1 MKIIK
6 QKIKEK
12 TRKITA
18 NWAISYSKDDI
29 DTFIDD
35 SLVGTLTDEIQK
47 EIDFEILADMLLE
60 EGSWTEI
67 KFTPSGRY
75 FEIDAWCKEN
85 TAGVQGYGSRWL
97 FKDEKDITMF
107 ILRWSSD

>member
-1 MKIIK
+1 MKIIR
-6 QKIKEK
+6 QKE
-12 TRKITA
+12 RKFSA
-18 NWAISYSKDDI
+18 NWTVKSST

-35 SLVGTLTDEIQK
+35 SLLKTLTDEIQK
-47 EIDFEILADMLLE
+47 EIDFEILSDLLSE
-60 EGSWTEI
+60 DGWTEI

-75 FEIDAWCKEN
+75 FEIDKWCEEN

>member
-1 MKIIK
+1 MKIIR
-6 QKIKEK
+6 QKE
-12 TRKITA
+12 RKFSA
-18 NWAISYSKDDI
+18 NWTVKSSIDTT

-35 SLVGTLTDEIQK
+35 SLLKTLTNEIQK
-47 EIDFEILADMLLE
+47 EIDFEILSDLLSE
-60 EGSWTEI
+60 DGWTEI

-75 FEIDAWCKEN
+75 FEIDAWCEEN

>member
-1 MKIIK
+1 MKIIR
-6 QKIKEK
+6 QKE
-12 TRKITA
+12 RKFSA
-18 NWAISYSKDDI
+18 NWPVKSSIDTT

-35 SLVGTLTDEIQK
+35 SLLKTLTEEIQK
-47 EIDFEILADMLLE
+47 EIDFSILSDFLSE
-60 EGSWTEI
+60 DGWTEI

>member
-1 MKIIK
+1 MKIE
-6 QKIKEK
+6 KIQIEAKSRKLMADWTVQQDTSSIFNIEDELVK
-12 TRKITA
+12 TL
-18 NWAISYSKDDI
+18 S
-29 DTFIDD
+29 
-35 SLVGTLTDEIQK
+35 DEISK
-47 EIDFEILADMLLE
+47 EIDFGISAELFNQI
-60 EGSWTEI
+60 GWTEI

-85 TAGVQGYGSRWL
+85 TAGVHGYGSRWL

>member
-1 MKIIK
+1 MKIIN
-6 QKIKEK
+6 QKL
-12 TRKITA
+12 TA
-18 NWAISYSKDDI
+18 DWKLDI
-29 DTFIDD
+29 DDLISSNDR
-35 SLVGTLTDEIQK
+35 LVKKLTDEIQK

>member
-1 MKIIK
+1 
-6 QKIKEK
+6 
-12 TRKITA
+12 
-18 NWAISYSKDDI
+18 
-29 DTFIDD
+29 
-35 SLVGTLTDEIQK
+35 
-47 EIDFEILADMLLE
+47 LLSE
-60 EGSWTEI
+60 DGWTEI

-75 FEIDAWCKEN
+75 FEIDAWCEEN

>member
-1 MKIIK
+1 MKIIN
-6 QKIKEK
+6 QKLTADWKLDIGNLVSSNDRLIKK
-12 TRKITA
+12 
-18 NWAISYSKDDI
+18 
-29 DTFIDD
+29 
-35 SLVGTLTDEIQK
+35 LTDEIQK
-47 EIDFEILADMLLE
+47 EIGFEILADMLLE

-107 ILRWSSD
+107 ILRWSSE

>member
-6 QKIKEK
+6 QK
-12 TRKITA
+12 TRNLSA
-18 NWAISYSKDDI
+18 NWTIVDSSI
-29 DTFIDD
+29 DNTMYIDVD
-35 SLVGTLTDEIQK
+35 LVKTLTDEIQK

>member
-1 MKIIK
+1 MKIE
-6 QKIKEK
+6 KIQIESKSRKLAAKWTVEYQDTSIINIQDELVK
-12 TRKITA
+12 TL
-18 NWAISYSKDDI
+18 S
-29 DTFIDD
+29 
-35 SLVGTLTDEIQK
+35 DEIAK
-47 EIDFEILADMLLE
+47 EIDFGFLADIYTQS
-60 EGSWTEI
+60 GWTEI

-85 TAGVQGYGSRWL
+85 TAGVHGYGSRWL

>member
-1 MKIIK
+1 MKII
-6 QKIKEK
+6 QQEIKEK
-12 TRKITA
+12 TQKLIA
-18 NWAISYSKDDI
+18 NWTISYSKDDI

-35 SLVGTLTDEIQK
+35 SLLKTLTDEIQK
-47 EIDFEILADMLLE
+47 EIDFEILACMLLE
-60 EGSWTEI
+60 FGWTEI

-75 FEIDAWCKEN
+75 FEIDKWCEEN

>member
-1 MKIIK
+1 MKIIR
-6 QKIKEK
+6 QKE
-12 TRKITA
+12 RKFSA
-18 NWAISYSKDDI
+18 NWTVKSSLDTT

-35 SLVGTLTDEIQK
+35 SLLKTLTDEIQK
-47 EIDFEILADMLLE
+47 EIDFEILSDFLSE
-60 EGSWTEI
+60 DGWTEI
-67 KFTPSGRY
+67 KFSPSGRY

>member
-1 MKIIK
+1 MKIIR
-6 QKIKEK
+6 QKE
-12 TRKITA
+12 RKFSA
-18 NWAISYSKDDI
+18 NWTVKSSIDTT

-35 SLVGTLTDEIQK
+35 SLLKTLTEEIQK
-47 EIDFEILADMLLE
+47 EIDFSILSDFLSE
-60 EGSWTEI
+60 DGWTEI

>member
-1 MKIIK
+1 MKI
-6 QKIKEK
+6 IKEK
-12 TRKITA
+12 TRDSFANWKLDLNNIATA
-18 NWAISYSKDDI
+18 NDH
-29 DTFIDD
+29 
-35 SLVGTLTDEIQK
+35 LVKTLTEEIQK
-47 EIDFEILADMLLE
+47 EIDFSILSDLLSE
-60 EGSWTEI
+60 VGWTEI

-75 FEIDAWCKEN
+75 FEIDKWCEEN

>member
-1 MKIIK
+1 MKII
-6 QKIKEK
+6 QQEIKEK
-12 TRKITA
+12 TQKLTA
-18 NWAISYSKDDI
+18 NWKLDI
-29 DTFIDD
+29 DDLISSNDR
-35 SLVGTLTDEIQK
+35 LVKKLTDEIQK

>member
-1 MKIIK
+1 MKII
-6 QKIKEK
+6 QQEIKEK
-12 TRKITA
+12 TQKLTA
-18 NWAISYSKDDI
+18 NWKIDI
-29 DTFIDD
+29 NDMVSANDT
-35 SLVGTLTDEIQK
+35 LVKKLTEEIQK

-60 EGSWTEI
+60 FGWTEI

-75 FEIDAWCKEN
+75 FEIDAWCEEN

>member
-1 MKIIK
+1 MKII
-6 QKIKEK
+6 QQEIKEK
-12 TRKITA
+12 TQKLTA
-18 NWAISYSKDDI
+18 NWKIDI
-29 DTFIDD
+29 GDIVNANDT
-35 SLVGTLTDEIQK
+35 LVKKLTEEVQK

-60 EGSWTEI
+60 FGWTEI

-75 FEIDAWCKEN
+75 FEIDAWCDEN